1 MNGLVV
7 YCKNDYIG
15 NESFVEWLISEFK
28 KYNANLRLLFV
39 EDFEKSF
46 IRQREIDFVINRSR
60 DYNIS
65 LLFELNGIR
74 VYNSSKVTLL
84 GNNKL
89 AGYAYAKQKGYP
101 FAEVLL
107 PNSENAC
114 TVISKPIYGHGG
126 KGIKL
131 LDKSPFWLPE
141 NVNQRYLEDMVGDIR
156 FYILENKVFCAVLR
170 KAKDGFL
177 SNFSQGGDVSFY
189 SCTEKE
195 KKFVED
201 FISELSVDYAGID
214 FLLAKDGSLYF
225 NEIEDAVGSR
235 MLTRLGKNTI
245 IPIWIE
251 NIVRQCKD
259 REK

>member
-1 MNGLVV
+1 MNGLVL
-7 YCKNDYIG
+7 YYKKDYIG

-28 KYNANLRLLFV
+28 KHNANLRLVFL
-39 EDFEKSF
+39 EDFERAF
-46 IRQREIDFVINRSR
+46 IHQREIDFVINRSR

-74 VYNSSKVTLL
+74 VYNSSRVTLL

-89 AGYAYAKQKGYP
+89 AGYAYAKEKGYP

-107 PNSENAC
+107 PNSQKVG

-131 LDKSPFWLPE
+131 LEESPFWISE

-177 SNFSQGGDVSFY
+177 SNFSQGGDFSFY
-189 SCTEKE
+189 SYSEMEKNL
-195 KKFVED
+195 VEN
-201 FISELSVDYAGID
+201 FIKEMTVDYAGID

-225 NEIEDAVGSR
+225 NEMEDAVGSR

-251 NIVRQCKD
+251 NIVRHCKD
-259 REK
+259 RKK